1 MKLELDMVISIGWFW
16 FLLAVVL
23 GLVGIFLN
31 FLGHRYFKTG
41 RMYQAFVLKF
51 EFVKFKNSN
60 LLSDS
65 LFVQY

>member
-1 MKLELDMVISIGWFW
+1 MENDDDKLELDMLIGISIGWFW

-41 RMYQAFVLKF
+41 RIHVPGIC
-51 EFVKFKNSN
+51 FKI
-60 LLSDS
+60 
-65 LFVQY
+65 